1 MTMMRNIVNRF
12 KRLGHNTRWLIIT
25 EPGWSIPMP
34 WIFYYLPVYMKEFN
48 ISEAQIGLI
57 YSASLLLQIFLPIL
71 GGYATDK
78 WGRKNSFILF
88 DLICNLG
95 LLGTLIIAQNI
106 YHFIIALLFSSFYS
120 AVSPAWECL
129 LAEGTEPEDR
139 ILGYTITGMIYLT
152 GSIMTPI
159 AGYVLTIMGI
169 KRGFAFLSAIAF
181 VTITIKTLIL
191 WIKLKEPA
199 ITEKLDKGTVELGG
213 FIKAMKEIIGYKPLA
228 ILFMYHIISSI
239 IFASLPN
246 FLSLYLKDSRG
257 LELNIEETSLVPSLS
272 SIVTLII
279 FFLISFKLEKVPYNN
294 LLLSSAGAEVFS
306 GLLFLASPKRCVEII
321 AVASLIRGIRG
332 IDFSI
337 VKTYIT
343 NLIDKV
349 NPKSRAKIISLT
361 YSLPQILSLPA
372 PALMGLIYTL
382 NPRYIWIASITM
394 ATIQII
400 TIIKLK
406 TSSKA

>member
-1 MTMMRNIVNRF
+1 MKGIINRF
-12 KRLGHNTRWLIIT
+12 KRLGHNTRWLILT

-34 WIFYYLPVYMKEFN
+34 WIFYYLPVYMKESN
-48 ISEAQIGLI
+48 INEAQIGLI

-71 GGYATDK
+71 GGYAADK

-294 LLLSSAGAEVFS
+294 LLLSSASAEVFS